1 MLNCH
6 LKMGGIKMLEK
17 YSDVLTIED
26 TAEALRLSRRS
37 VMHLLNDGKIRYR
50 KIGRVYRISKKALL
64 DYLDCEQENNA
75 EK

>member
-1 MLNCH
+1 MSLEN
-6 LKMGGIKMLEK
+6 GGIKMLEK
-17 YSDVLTIED
+17 YFDVLTIED